1 MNDFERHVL
10 HELGELKACA
20 ARTEANQETASH
32 SLSALWGVVN
42 GLREAKA
49 VVCRP
54 ATEKSTIEKAKM
66 PAISASIG
74 GLVAAIVERLQ

>member
-1 MNDFERHVL
+1 MNEFERHVL

-42 GLREAKA
+42 GLRAAKVMCETA
-49 VVCRP
+49 P
-54 ATEKSTIEKAKM
+54 EQTAIEKAKL

-74 GLVAAIVERLQ
+74 GLVAAIVERFQ